1 MKIASFG
8 HSGSHTSQLMH
19 SSVMIKAISWII
31 GFAWRLHGSRP
42 ASLVHN
48 EGNAL
53 QQSSLHRT
61 AQINLSMGLFLLKRL
76 ATLVA
81 TLIGA
86 SIVVFLVL
94 EILPGDA
101 ALIMMGPD
109 AAPEAV
115 RALAAKLGLDRPP
128 LERYFAWIGGMLT
141 GDLGLSYTYS
151 SPVSELILERLAVTV
166 PLALMAMALTTLL
179 ALCVGI
185 YAASHHNKLGDVGL
199 MGLTQVGIA
208 IPNFWF
214 AILLI
219 LLFSVHL
226 QWFSAGGFEGWG
238 EGVFEGFK
246 SLLLPALSLA
256 VVQAAILARITR
268 SAVLEVFREDFVR
281 TARAKGLSKRATVW
295 GHVLR
300 NAMIPVI
307 TVMGLQFAELLA
319 GTIVVENVF
328 YLPGLGRLIFQSISN
343 RDLIVVRNCVML
355 LATMVVVVNFIVDLL
370 YAVIDPRV
378 KASDI

>member
-1 MKIASFG
+1 
-8 HSGSHTSQLMH
+8 
-19 SSVMIKAISWII
+19 
-31 GFAWRLHGSRP
+31 
-42 ASLVHN
+42 
-48 EGNAL
+48 
-53 QQSSLHRT
+53 
-61 AQINLSMGLFLLKRL
+61 MGLFLLKRFSTL
-76 ATLVA
+76 IATL
-81 TLIGA
+81 LGA
-86 SIVVFLVL
+86 SVIVFLVL

-115 RALAAKLGLDRPP
+115 RALAVQLGLDRPP
-128 LERYFAWIGGMLT
+128 LERYLGWLKGMLT
-141 GDLGLSYTYS
+141 GDLGISYTYS
-151 SPVSELILERLAVTV
+151 SPVVELILERLALTV

-179 ALCVGI
+179 ALCTGI
-185 YAASHHNKLGDVGL
+185 YAATHHNKAGDVGL

-226 QWFSAGGFEGWG
+226 QWFSAGGFPGWSDG
-238 EGVFEGFK
+238 AWDAFK

-268 SAVLEVFREDFVR
+268 SAVLEVMREDFVR

-307 TVMGLQFAELLA
+307 TVMGMQFAELLA

-355 LATMVVVVNFIVDLL
+355 LATMVVVVNFIVDVL